1 MYEVSKST
9 DTGWWFAKKSR
20 IRAKNSMPTIS
31 APTPMLLI
39 RARSRTPIELITVV
53 VTSVASPT
61 NCHMS
66 SPGTGEAMA
75 RSKPRIVESTS
86 GTVAAT
92 AVTVTTPAQK

>member
-20 IRAKNSMPTIS
+20 NRAKNSMPTIS

-39 RARSRTPIELITVV
+39 KARSRTPMELIKVV
-53 VTSVASPT
+53 ETRVSSPT

-66 SPGTGEAMA
+66 RPGIGDALP
-75 RSKPRIVESTS
+75 RSKPMIVDSTS